1 MATIESPRQP
11 NPVLIFE
18 GIQAY
23 QRSAALQAAIEL
35 ELFTAIAAGNRTADV
50 IAKTASASSR
60 GIRILCDYLTVQGF
74 LSKNGDQYSL
84 TPESAIFLDKKSPA
98 YFGTTVRFLLDPRM
112 LAAYLNLT
120 DIIRT
125 GKTVTEKGSVA
136 PENPIWIEFAR
147 SMAPM
152 MRPTAEEIATVV
164 AGESELRVLD
174 IAAGHGL
181 FGIAI
186 LKQNPKARVTAVD
199 WPNVLAVATENAK
212 NAGVADRHA
221 TRPGDAFDV
230 DFGGPYDLVLVT
242 NFFHH
247 FDQQECERLMRK
259 IFAALLPGGRCVTL
273 EFIPNDDR
281 VSPPIPAAFAM
292 NMLANTPSGDVYTF
306 AQLENMFRNA
316 GYASSKLHP
325 LMKSPES
332 IVISTKA

>member
-1 MATIESPRQP
+1 MESPRQP

-23 QRSAALQAAIEL
+23 QRSAALKAAIEL
-35 ELFTAIAAGNRTADV
+35 EIFTAIAAGNRTADA
-50 IAKTASASSR
+50 IAKTASASTR
-60 GIRILCDYLTVQGF
+60 GIRILCDYLVIQNF
-74 LSKNGDQYSL
+74 LSKNGGQYSL

-98 YFGTTVRFLLDPRM
+98 YFGAAIGFLLDPRL

-120 DIIRT
+120 EIIRT
-125 GKTVTEKGSVA
+125 GKTLTEKGSVA
-136 PENPIWIEFAR
+136 PENPLWIEFAR

-152 MRPTAEEIATVV
+152 MRPAAEEIATLV
-164 AGESELRVLD
+164 AGEGELRVLD
-174 IAAGHGL
+174 IAAGHGV

-199 WPNVLAVATENAK
+199 WANVLSVATENAK
-212 NAGVADRHA
+212 NAGVADRHT

-259 IFAALLPGGRCVTL
+259 IFAALAPGGRCVTFD
-273 EFIPNDDR
+273 FIPNDDR
-281 VSPPIPAAFAM
+281 VSPATPAAFAM

-306 AQLENMFRNA
+306 SQFENMFRNA